1 MEFILGLAK
10 QFWPMTI
17 FIFLVII
24 GFIINLFDR
33 TKGSNIN
40 FNYDDYPHLK
50 PIRIPTKG
58 KGFWGALKLSLI
70 HI

>member
-33 TKGSNIN
+33 KKGSNIN
-40 FNYDDYPHLK
+40 FKYENFK
-50 PIRIPTKG
+50 SITNTV
-58 KGFWGALKLSLI
+58 SS
-70 HI
+70 